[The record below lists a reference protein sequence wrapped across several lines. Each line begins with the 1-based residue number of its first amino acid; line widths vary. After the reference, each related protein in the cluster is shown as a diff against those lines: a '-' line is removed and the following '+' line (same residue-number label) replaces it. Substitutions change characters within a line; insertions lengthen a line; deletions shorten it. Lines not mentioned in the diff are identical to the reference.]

1 MKVSKTKDD
10 DVVIDES
17 NLSPINATD
26 KNNSIASARL
36 DRRRRIEDIDEERR
50 LREELSEF

>member
-1 MKVSKTKDD
+1 MKVSKTKKV
-10 DVVIDES
+10 DVIIDES
-17 NLSPINATD
+17 NLSPMNTTE
-26 KNNSIASARL
+26 KNNSNASARL